1 MDIHTFIFRFHFL
14 KALFFD
20 LVTEIIRT
28 QFLLFQHTEPYH
40 MLHVAKGTVLFSE
53 LQIKGTL

>member
-28 QFLLFQHTEPYH
+28 QVLLFQHTEPYH